1 MSQNL
6 DPNMVM
12 IVILILF
19 IFMMWMSSRRMKKKQ
34 QQQEEELR
42 EAMVPGTLVLL
53 RGGIIATIVSVDEK
67 YEEIVVDSEGSR
79 LRFKL
84 NAVAGKYVRPA
95 FIDDDEAEA
104 NDSQQEDASSEGT
117 EGSSAAS
124 ETEVSDTER
133 TDVQNASSADDTAD
147 TAAPAEAGEAD
158 TEDKASDNEAK

>member
-19 IFMMWMSSRRMKKKQ
+19 IFMMWMSSRRMKKQQKQ
-34 QQQEEELR
+34 QQEELR
-42 EAMVPGTLVLL
+42 EAMVPGTLVVL

-67 YEEIVVDSEGSR
+67 YEEVVVDSEGSR

-95 FIDDDEAEA
+95 FIDDET
-104 NDSQQEDASSEGT
+104 SQDDAQQDDASDADAENESDAAPAAEGPDIEPIAEHDAT
-117 EGSSAAS
+117 
-124 ETEVSDTER
+124 
-133 TDVQNASSADDTAD
+133 SADDAAD
-147 TAAPAEAGEAD
+147 ATESAEADEAAAQDGEQ
-158 TEDKASDNEAK
+158 AK

>member
-34 QQQEEELR
+34 QQQEELR
-42 EAMVPGTLVLL
+42 EAMVPGTLVVL

-104 NDSQQEDASSEGT
+104 NDSQQEDAGSEGA
-117 EGSSAAS
+117 EGASAAS
-124 ETEVSDTER
+124 ETGVSDTER
-133 TDVQNASSADDTAD
+133 TDVRNASSADDTAD

-158 TEDKASDNEAK
+158 TEDKTSDNEAK

>member
-19 IFMMWMSSRRMKKKQ
+19 IFMMWMSSRRMKKQQKQ
-34 QQQEEELR
+34 QQEELR
-42 EAMVPGTLVLL
+42 EAMVPGTLVAL

-95 FIDDDEAEA
+95 FIDDDETSQDDAQQDAISDADAENESDVAPTAEGSDAEPIAEHDATSMDDAADATESAEA
-104 NDSQQEDASSEGT
+104 DE
-117 EGSSAAS
+117 AAAQ
-124 ETEVSDTER
+124 D
-133 TDVQNASSADDTAD
+133 
-147 TAAPAEAGEAD
+147 GEQ
-158 TEDKASDNEAK
+158 AK

>member
-19 IFMMWMSSRRMKKKQ
+19 IFMMWMSSRRMKKQQKQ
-34 QQQEEELR
+34 QQEELR
-42 EAMVPGTLVLL
+42 EAMVPGTLVVL

-67 YEEIVVDSEGSR
+67 YEEVVVDSEGSR

-95 FIDDDEAEA
+95 FIDDDEI
-104 NDSQQEDASSEGT
+104 SQDDAQQDDASDADAENESDAAPAAEGR
-117 EGSSAAS
+117 
-124 ETEVSDTER
+124 DTEPIAEHDA
-133 TDVQNASSADDTAD
+133 TSADDAAD
-147 TAAPAEAGEAD
+147 ATESAEA
-158 TEDKASDNEAK
+158 DKAAAQDGEQAK